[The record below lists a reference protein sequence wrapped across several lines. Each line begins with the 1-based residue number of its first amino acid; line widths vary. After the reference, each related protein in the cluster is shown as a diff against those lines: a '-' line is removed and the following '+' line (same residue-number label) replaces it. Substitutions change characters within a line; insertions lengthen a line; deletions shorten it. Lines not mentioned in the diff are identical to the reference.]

1 MRHDMNRNKPQWN
14 DDQENSLF
22 MHVPAEHERTTG
34 TEDYAAHKMV
44 WVPRTTPQF
53 HQGWLKHV
61 TGQAMLTN

>member
-1 MRHDMNRNKPQWN
+1 MKHDTNRNKPQWN
-14 DDQENSLF
+14 DNQENSFF

-61 TGQAMLTN
+61 TEEAMLTN